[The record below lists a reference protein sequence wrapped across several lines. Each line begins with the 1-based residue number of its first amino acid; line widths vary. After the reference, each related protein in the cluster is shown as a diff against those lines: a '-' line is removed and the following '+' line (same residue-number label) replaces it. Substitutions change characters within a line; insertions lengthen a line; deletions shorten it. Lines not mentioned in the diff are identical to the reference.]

1 MLSCSFLRVFTCTLQ
16 HRHWRQRDS
25 SRARGSRTRIR
36 SPDTTKRARLARKR
50 RQEADPPNVVDA
62 EGEEV
67 VEAGPGEV
75 VVGERVEAEDV
86 VEEALE
92 VDKEE
97 GSTSL

>member
-1 MLSCSFLRVFTCTLQ
+1 M
-16 HRHWRQRDS
+16 
-25 SRARGSRTRIR
+25 
-36 SPDTTKRARLARKR
+36 
-50 RQEADPPNVVDA
+50 VDA
-62 EGEEV
+62 ESEEV

-86 VEEALE
+86 EEVVEEALE